1 MQDRI
6 LNIRKHGKTA
16 KGQKEISKHLTGQ
29 KLTFKQAIYAKCYEC
44 LGYMADGKQDCKMP
58 ACPLHPFM
66 PYNENREKRTAKKT
80 MAGDHVQTGAV
91 ML

>member
-1 MQDRI
+1 
-6 LNIRKHGKTA
+6 
-16 KGQKEISKHLTGQ
+16 
-29 KLTFKQAIYAKCYEC
+29 
-44 LGYMADGKQDCKMP
+44 
-58 ACPLHPFM
+58 M